1 MSEIEPVA
9 QDATTENNATPVTTT
24 HSPVT
29 GDEEW
34 KKFLAPPKEAITP
47 GDLQTCC
54 AIIQMSSKAGVFTP
68 SDFKAVGAL
77 YEKLSEYV
85 QHIRAKD
92 IETALKSHQ
101 ASTSTGPNASATA
114 TETDAE
120 QKKD

>member
-9 QDATTENNATPVTTT
+9 QDATTENNATPATTT
-24 HSPVT
+24 QSPTT

-54 AIIQMSSKAGVFTP
+54 AIIQMSSKAGVFAP
-68 SDFKAVGAL
+68 SDFKTVGAL

-92 IETALKSHQ
+92 IETALKSQQ
-101 ASTSTGPNASATA
+101 ASTSTGPEASATD
-114 TETDAE
+114 TDAE